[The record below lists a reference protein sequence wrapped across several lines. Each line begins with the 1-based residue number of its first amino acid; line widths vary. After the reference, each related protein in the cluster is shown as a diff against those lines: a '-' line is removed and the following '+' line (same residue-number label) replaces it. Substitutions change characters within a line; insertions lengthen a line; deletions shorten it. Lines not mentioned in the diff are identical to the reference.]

1 MKEGGLR
8 AALFHSRRAD
18 PRSARGAGRI
28 ALPAPDETRAMSDS
42 EFLPAVGH
50 TDQSTR
56 VRPAT
61 RADIPFLVGANAA
74 MAWETEEK
82 QLDRELL
89 TRGVTGVFDEPR
101 RGFYLI
107 AERDEAVAGSLLITY
122 EWSDWRNGDWWWIQ
136 SVYVRPEDRR
146 HGVFRSLYRHV
157 EASARATS
165 GVVGLRLFVEW
176 ENERAQRTYAALGME
191 QEHYHM
197 YRTGFVP
204 F

>member
-1 MKEGGLR
+1 
-8 AALFHSRRAD
+8 
-18 PRSARGAGRI
+18 
-28 ALPAPDETRAMSDS
+28 MSDS
-42 EFLPAVGH
+42 EFLPAVLQA
-50 TDQSTR
+50 DEITR
-56 VRPAT
+56 VRAAT
-61 RADIPFLVGANAA
+61 RADIAFLVEANAA
-74 MAWETEEK
+74 MAWETEK
-82 QLDRELL
+82 KTLDRELL
-89 TRGVTGVFDEPR
+89 ARGVSAVLDEPR

-107 AERDEAVAGSLLITY
+107 AEHCAAAAAACLLITY

-136 SVYVRPEDRR
+136 SVYVRPDHRR

-157 EASARATS
+157 EAAARAAP

-176 ENERAQRTYAALGME
+176 DNERAQRTYAALGMQ